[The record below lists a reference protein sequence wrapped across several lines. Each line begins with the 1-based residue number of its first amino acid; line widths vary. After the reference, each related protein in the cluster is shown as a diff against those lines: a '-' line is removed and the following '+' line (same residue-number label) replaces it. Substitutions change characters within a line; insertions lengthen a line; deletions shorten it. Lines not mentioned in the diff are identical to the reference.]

1 MTTTRLA
8 AQQPSATKVQR
19 FPVFPPRGDMLNPI
33 HLHLPGHQT
42 ALIFHFG
49 DSPTTLVLSEVP
61 IGWRHDQSR
70 RGILI
75 PDLLVVFDVDRDAII
90 DRRGYAIEEWGKP
103 PDFVLEVASP
113 STRHRDATAKRKGYE
128 DYKAREYWRFEPNPD
143 AGWARRPGLAGDEL
157 VDGVYRPIEIVQVGD
172 GMYWG
177 RSKVLGLDVCW
188 EHGELRFRDPES
200 GLYLMTH
207 RDERIGRLAA
217 ETTLDAERER
227 RIAEYER
234 RLTERERRIAAE
246 TAYGAER
253 ELRIAE
259 YERRI
264 AERERRIALE
274 AENQRL
280 RAELDRRTDL

>member
-8 AQQPSATKVQR
+8 ASQPSATKVER

-42 ALIFHFG
+42 ALILHFG
-49 DSPTTLVLSEVP
+49 DSPTTLILSEVP

-113 STRHRDATAKRKGYE
+113 STRRRDATAKRKGYE
-128 DYKAREYWRFEPNPD
+128 DYGAREYWRFEPNPD

-157 VDGVYRPIEIVQVGD
+157 VDGVYRPIEIVQVGE
-172 GMYWG
+172 GIYWG

-207 RDERIGRLAA
+207 RDERRGRIAERERRLAA
-217 ETTLDAERER
+217 ETAYDAEREW
-227 RIAEYER
+227 
-234 RLTERERRIAAE
+234 
-246 TAYGAER
+246 
-253 ELRIAE
+253 RIAE

-264 AERERRIALE
+264 AERERRLAAETAYDAERERRLFLE
-274 AENQRL
+274 SENRRL
-280 RAELDRRTDL
+280 RAELDHRTDI

>member
-8 AQQPSATKVQR
+8 APQPSATKVQR

-42 ALIFHFG
+42 ALILHFG
-49 DSPTTLVLSEVP
+49 DSPTTLILSEVP
-61 IGWRHDQSR
+61 IGRRHDQSR

-113 STRHRDATAKRKGYE
+113 STRRHDATAKRKGYE
-128 DYKAREYWRFEPNPD
+128 DYEAREYWRFEPNPD

-207 RDERIGRLAA
+207 RDERRG
-217 ETTLDAERER
+217 
-227 RIAEYER
+227 
-234 RLTERERRIAAE
+234 
-246 TAYGAER
+246 
-253 ELRIAE
+253 
-259 YERRI
+259 RI
-264 AERERRIALE
+264 AERERRLAAETAYDAERERRLAERERRLALE
-274 AENQRL
+274 AENRRL
-280 RAELDRRTDL
+280 RAALDHRTDL

>member
-8 AQQPSATKVQR
+8 APQPSATKVGR

-42 ALIFHFG
+42 ALILHFG

-113 STRHRDATAKRKGYE
+113 STRRRDATAKRKGYE
-128 DYKAREYWRFEPNPD
+128 DYEAREYWRFEPNPD

-157 VDGVYRPIEIVQVGD
+157 VDGKYRPIEIVQVGD

-177 RSKVLGLDVCW
+177 RSKVLGMDVCW

-234 RLTERERRIAAE
+234 RIAAE

-253 ELRIAE
+253 ERRIAE

-274 AENQRL
+274 AENRRL
-280 RAELDRRTDL
+280 RAELYRRTDL

>member
-8 AQQPSATKVQR
+8 AQQPSATRVQR

-42 ALIFHFG
+42 ALILHFG
-49 DSPTTLVLSEVP
+49 DSPTTLILSEVP

-113 STRHRDATAKRKGYE
+113 STRRRAATAKRKGYE
-128 DYKAREYWRFEPNPD
+128 DYRAQEYWRFEPNPD

-172 GMYWG
+172 GIYWG
-177 RSKVLGLDVCW
+177 RSNVLGLDVCW

-207 RDERIGRLAA
+207 RDERIGRLA
-217 ETTLDAERER
+217 ERER
-227 RIAEYER
+227 RIAEYDR
-234 RLTERERRIAAE
+234 RLAERERRLAAE
-246 TAYGAER
+246 TAYGS
-253 ELRIAE
+253 
-259 YERRI
+259 
-264 AERERRIALE
+264 ERERRLALE
-274 AENQRL
+274 AENRRL
-280 RAELDRRTDL
+280 RAELDHQKDI